1 MARWMIIDSHQS
13 EPDPVNAIEKVL
25 IHQCPSSLVTLW
37 KSLKDKGFEIRAD
50 AELVEAL
57 GVETGW

>member
-1 MARWMIIDSHQS
+1 M
-13 EPDPVNAIEKVL
+13 E
-25 IHQCPSSLVTLW
+25 
-37 KSLKDKGFEIRAD
+37 SLKDKGFEIRGD